1 MTTPAVA
8 PEKKDKGG
16 DDSELNGIVDQETR
30 GGNLSSSAHDH
41 HSSNLNLHG
50 YGTASMTGKPEAFTA
65 GTITQGPS
73 SAVKAQKQY
82 QWESDA
88 SNSHMYAQFAGL
100 KGRKFGGDTSGNMDS
115 PDHEHAHDGALR
127 TDDE

>member
-1 MTTPAVA
+1 MVESEANAIAAPAVA
-8 PEKKDKGG
+8 PEKKDKSG

-41 HSSNLNLHG
+41 SSNVNLHG
-50 YGTASMTGKPEAFTA
+50 YGTASMGRPEAFTA
-65 GTITQGPS
+65 GTFTQGPS

-88 SNSHMYAQFAGL
+88 SNSQMYA
-100 KGRKFGGDTSGNMDS
+100 
-115 PDHEHAHDGALR
+115 
-127 TDDE
+127 